1 MKKFTKLLPLAL
13 FLFLLSSVTI
23 GQEVKKDKAAEQS
36 EKIRIEQETQMR
48 IQEQQQRKSATAD
61 TEEAALQQEAAIQ
74 QTVTTAKKAD
84 DGQNIF
90 VEQHSSDELKNE
102 IELSQEHFKL
112 LVEHGL
118 IQDHVLTFESV
129 QQLEDILGADL
140 VREFRREHE

>member
-13 FLFLLSSVTI
+13 FLFLLSSVAI
-23 GQEVKKDKAAEQS
+23 GQEVKKAEQS
-36 EKIRIEQETQMR
+36 EKIQIEQQTEMR
-48 IQEQQQRKSATAD
+48 IQEQMKQEAAKAD
-61 TEEAALQQEAAIQ
+61 TEEAALQQEEAIR
-74 QTVTTAKKAD
+74 QTASADAKAD

-102 IELSQEHFKL
+102 IELSQEHYNL

-129 QQLEDILGADL
+129 QQLEEILGEDL
-140 VREFRREHE
+140 VREFKREHD